1 MCQVAEINVALCG
14 ERAERVCKGAKEFLT
29 RANDKSCFLEKMKH
43 IGLIMLVSSLF
54 QQNADFMTKSKKFN
68 IPVVIDLEICF
79 CIKLRTLI
87 VTPAF

>member
-1 MCQVAEINVALCG
+1 
-14 ERAERVCKGAKEFLT
+14 
-29 RANDKSCFLEKMKH
+29 
-43 IGLIMLVSSLF
+43 MLVSSLF

-68 IPVVIDLEICF
+68 IPVEIDLEICF